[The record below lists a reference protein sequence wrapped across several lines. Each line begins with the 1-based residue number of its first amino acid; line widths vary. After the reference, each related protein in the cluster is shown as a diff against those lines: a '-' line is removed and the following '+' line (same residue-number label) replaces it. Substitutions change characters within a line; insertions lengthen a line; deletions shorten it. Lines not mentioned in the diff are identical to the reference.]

1 MRILA
6 AENKINNLNLI
17 INKNISKN
25 IRDLELDFSNNE
37 INNITSIKDL
47 VNNQIYLKN
56 LILIISN
63 NEIRD
68 IEDLFDVL
76 D

>member
-63 NEIRD
+63 NKIRD

>member
-6 AENKINNLNLI
+6 AENKINNLNFI

-37 INNITSIKDL
+37 IDNITSIKDL
-47 VNNQIYLKN
+47 VNN
-56 LILIISN
+56 
-63 NEIRD
+63 
-68 IEDLFDVL
+68 
-76 D
+76 